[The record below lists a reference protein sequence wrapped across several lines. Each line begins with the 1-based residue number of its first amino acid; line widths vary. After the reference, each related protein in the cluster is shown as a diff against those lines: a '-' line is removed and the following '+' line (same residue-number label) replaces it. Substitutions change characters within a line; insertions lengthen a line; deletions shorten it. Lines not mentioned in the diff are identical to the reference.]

1 MAKALQREAASF
13 FSITCAA
20 ISFVTLFASTFFLNA
35 FEASFSILWMYPCGL
50 TTTAFALLDEGGGFI
65 VSLIAIQTFIFIVLR
80 VLGLFTGGGL
90 AWLLVG
96 FTALV
101 AAIGSAVGW
110 CKSLFS

>member
-13 FSITCAA
+13 FSISCAA
-20 ISFVTLFASTFFLNA
+20 ISFVTLFISSFFINA
-35 FEASFSILWMYPCGL
+35 FELSFAALWMYPCGL

-65 VSLIAIQTFIFIVLR
+65 ISLIAIQTFVFIVLR

-90 AWLLVG
+90 SWLLIG
-96 FTALV
+96 FTALIV
-101 AAIGSAVGW
+101 GIGSAVGW